1 VLAYLRRRVVLSI
14 PVIFG
19 LATLVFFLM
28 HLLPGDAVTVM
39 LTSYGASGEEQAQL
53 RHTLGLDR
61 PVFIQYLDYMGNAVR
76 GDFGRSLFSHQPVNE
91 QILQQ
96 LPATLQ
102 LTVASMLF
110 AILAGI
116 LIGVFAAV
124 RHNSPLDRLSMF
136 ISLLGVSMP
145 GFWLGIM
152 LILLFSLTLGWLPA
166 SGTGSAQQ
174 LILPALALSF
184 NSIAVMARLVRG
196 SMLEILRQDYVAT
209 ARAKGLPPR
218 DVIGRHALS
227 NALIPV
233 VTFIGIQFGGLL
245 GGAIIIETVFGR
257 QGIGQLAVGAIQKR
271 DMPLVE
277 GTVIF
282 VGIVTVLANLAVDLL
297 YAAIDPRVRIDA

>member
-1 VLAYLRRRVVLSI
+1 MLAYLRRRVVLSI

-39 LTSYGASGEEQAQL
+39 LTSYGASGEEQAKL
-53 RHTLGLDR
+53 RHNLGLDR

-76 GDFGRSLFSHQPVNE
+76 GDFGRSLFSHQPVTQ

-102 LTVASMLF
+102 LTATSMLF
-110 AILAGI
+110 AIIVGV

-124 RHNSPLDRLSMF
+124 RQNSAIDRLSMF
-136 ISLLGVSMP
+136 LSLVGVSMP

-152 LILLFSLTLGWLPA
+152 LILLFSLKLEWLPA
-166 SGTGSAQQ
+166 SGTGSVQQ
-174 LILPALALSF
+174 LVLPALALSF
-184 NSIAVMARLVRG
+184 SSIAVMARLVRG
-196 SMLEILRQDYVAT
+196 SMLEILRQDYVVT
-209 ARAKGLPPR
+209 ARAKGLLPR
-218 DVIGRHALS
+218 DVIGRHALT

-245 GGAIIIETVFGR
+245 GGAIIVETVFGR

-282 VGIVTVLANLAVDLL
+282 VGIVTVLANLAVDVL
-297 YAAIDPRVRIDA
+297 YVAIDPRIRIDS

>member
-1 VLAYLRRRVVLSI
+1 MLAYLRRRVVLSI

-39 LTSYGASGEEQAQL
+39 LTSYGASGEEQAKL
-53 RHTLGLDR
+53 RHNLGLDR

-76 GDFGRSLFSHQPVNE
+76 GDFGRSLFSHQPVAQ

-102 LTVASMLF
+102 LTATSMLF
-110 AILAGI
+110 AIIVGV

-124 RHNSPLDRLSMF
+124 RQNSAIDRLSMF
-136 ISLLGVSMP
+136 LSLVGVSMP

-152 LILLFSLTLGWLPA
+152 LILLFSLKLEWLPA
-166 SGTGSAQQ
+166 SGTGSVQQ
-174 LILPALALSF
+174 LVLPALALSF
-184 NSIAVMARLVRG
+184 SSIAVMARLVRG
-196 SMLEILRQDYVAT
+196 SMLEILRQDYVVT
-209 ARAKGLPPR
+209 ARAKGLLPR
-218 DVIGRHALS
+218 DVIGRHALT

-245 GGAIIIETVFGR
+245 GGAIIVETVFGR

-297 YAAIDPRVRIDA
+297 YGAIDPRVRINS